1 MPAHHVCDAVIH
13 RHEEPAPP
21 ILLRVEPRR
30 VRTPQLVRHIRRV
43 IRPLWLRSP
52 RGCFP
57 RRTGAS
63 SPFSRISRST
73 RFLPTPIPLA
83 LRRARDLPVAFA
95 QEVALLQHLSDLLHQ
110 LLVAQLRLRS
120 ALLQP
125 CRPVALFSI
134 SGRVDRR
141 APHPPDLADHR
152 QRVEPPCPRTHP
164 RPRFKSFSSSSPYP
178 LFSRSSLA
186 SSSRIVNSPSFARV
200 RVSSRSPGSRPRRL
214 SPC

>member
-1 MPAHHVCDAVIH
+1 M
-13 RHEEPAPP
+13 APVPTRVLSAPYGGQQP
-21 ILLRVEPRR
+21 ILPHQ
-30 VRTPQLVRHIRRV
+30 PQHAVLAHTD
-43 IRPLWLRSP
+43 PLGSQ
-52 RGCFP
+52 
-57 RRTGAS
+57 TG
-63 SPFSRISRST
+63 P
-73 RFLPTPIPLA
+73 
-83 LRRARDLPVAFA
+83 DLPVAFA

-200 RVSSRSPGSRPRRL
+200 RVSSRSLASSRPRGHRQLWAQLRPGPGQRRSPGSRPRRL